1 MAKAKLKPNEW
12 GSLTVDH
19 PMTTTEIEN
28 EAQQILEKMTLD
40 EKIGQMGGD
49 LPYFPTIIQMYVSY
63 NTRPYPA
70 GINKRLDLPAIRFSD
85 GPRGIVMKG
94 ATTFPVASAR
104 GATWDIALE
113 ERIGEVMGIEGRA
126 LGANLVAAVCINL
139 LRHPAWGRA
148 QETYGEDPYH
158 LGEMGAALVR
168 GLQRHV
174 MACVKHFACNSIED
188 TRMKVDVKIGE
199 RTLRECYL
207 PHFKRCVDEG
217 AASIMTAYNRVN
229 GEYCSENFHLVREIL
244 KGEWDFQGFVMSD
257 FVMGLHDAK
266 KGALAGLDLEMP
278 ITQKYGNSLKKLV
291 EQGQVPAELI
301 DEAVLRILRQKIR
314 FAQVGQTGCYS
325 PEVLADPEH
334 LALARRAAVESIVLL
349 KNELPINQRAFPE
362 QKRDLA
368 SLFSFS
374 RSSHVD
380 LKYNLRVSDAQRF
393 GAYADRNLAEPVL
406 PLSPYKIKRLAVIG
420 KLATQVNLG
429 DKGSSMTRSTEVV
442 NPLLG
447 LVAAA
452 EGLFE
457 VIYNEALSSLEASDL
472 ARRSDAA
479 LVFVGFTDKDEGEN
493 MFTRGGDRQR
503 LTLQD
508 SDIALILTVA
518 STNPRTVVV
527 IIGSGVVIM
536 DKWLDYIPAVLLV
549 WYPGMEGGHAIA
561 DIIFGKAN
569 PSGKLPVVFPESES
583 QLPPFDNHSSLV
595 EYGYYHGYRLLER
608 KGHEP
613 AFPFGFGL
621 SYTTYTYNNLQ
632 VQESDLPVDGTLH
645 ASVQVANTGLRPGDE
660 VIQLYIGCPGQSVER
675 PLKELKGFKRVHI
688 EPGEIETVNFEIPI
702 RNLAYYDEVARRWVI
717 ESGVYALYV
726 GGSSADKD
734 LLIQKFRV
742 HD

>member
-244 KGEWDFQGFVMSD
+244 KDEWDFQGFVMSD

-527 IIGSGVVIM
+527 IMGSGVVIM

>member
-314 FAQVGQTGCYS
+314 FAQVGQIGRYS

-527 IIGSGVVIM
+527 IMGSGVVIM

-742 HD
+742 HV

>member
-244 KGEWDFQGFVMSD
+244 KDEWDFQGFVMSD

-314 FAQVGQTGCYS
+314 FAQVGQTGRYS

-334 LALARRAAVESIVLL
+334 RALARRAAVESIVLL

-527 IIGSGVVIM
+527 IMGSGVVIM

>member
-49 LPYFPTIIQMYVSY
+49 LPYFPTLIQMYVSY

-244 KGEWDFQGFVMSD
+244 KDEWDFQGFVMSD

-314 FAQVGQTGCYS
+314 FAQVGQTGRYS

-334 LALARRAAVESIVLL
+334 RALARRAAVESIVLL

-457 VIYNEALSSLEASDL
+457 VIYNEGLSSLEASDL

-527 IIGSGVVIM
+527 IMGSGVVIM

>member
-94 ATTFPVASAR
+94 ATTFPVTSAR

-244 KGEWDFQGFVMSD
+244 KDEWDFQGFVMSD

-314 FAQVGQTGCYS
+314 FAQVGQTGRYS

-334 LALARRAAVESIVLL
+334 RALARRAAVESIVLL

-527 IIGSGVVIM
+527 IMGSGVVIM

>member
-244 KGEWDFQGFVMSD
+244 KDEWDFQGFVMSD

-314 FAQVGQTGCYS
+314 FAQVGQIGRYS

-527 IIGSGVVIM
+527 IMGSGVVIM